1 MEIVEEKIIKKVEEK
16 TNEKQTNK
24 YPKRKPN
31 HFLVYDKKN
40 NKYEEM
46 KYISQTDLAEGYRQV
61 LPNSSI
67 KSKKLINHFS
77 ITLCFLPEY
86 LWGKLKYLDES
97 YKKIK
102 DGITLYSIVE
112 TNQDQI
118 MIALYNELIK
128 TIPDKMIINFLID
141 ELDETQHSSWL
152 VLRGK
157 YYMETGTLF
166 EPNYITL

>member
-1 MEIVEEKIIKKVEEK
+1 MEIVQEIVQEKV
-16 TNEKQTNK
+16 NSK
-24 YPKRKPN
+24 YSKRKPN
-31 HFLVYDKKN
+31 HFFVYDKKN
-40 NKYEEM
+40 SKYNEI
-46 KYISQTDLAEGYRQV
+46 KYLAQSELAEGYRQV
-61 LPNSSI
+61 LPNGSI

-86 LWGKLKYLDES
+86 LWRKLKYVDEN

-112 TNQDQI
+112 TNQDEI
-118 MIALYNELIK
+118 MFSLYNELKKIV
-128 TIPDKMIINFLID
+128 PDNIVIIYLID

-157 YYMETGTLF
+157 HYIETGILF
-166 EPNYITL
+166 EPNNITL